1 MYSPD
6 QYIEEKRTINLRKM
20 QLLSWVVAVVALIVY
35 GSAFYSLA
43 DDPSANVF
51 AGKSVAGIFWILL
64 GFVGM
69 IAAGICLHELVH
81 GFFFAIFAKSGFK
94 SIKFG
99 VLTKPVFAFYCHCKE
114 PLKRHQYMVSA
125 IMPLILLGILPSVI
139 AVFTSNFL
147 LLLAG
152 YILTVGAIGDV
163 MMIKMLVQEDKNS
176 YVLDHP
182 SEIGFY
188 VLKEKN
194 VER

>member
-1 MYSPD
+1 
-6 QYIEEKRTINLRKM
+6 M
-20 QLLSWVVAVVALIVY
+20 QLLSWLVAVVALIVY
-35 GSAFYSLA
+35 GAAFYSLA

-51 AGKSVAGIFWILL
+51 AGKSFAGTVWVVL

-81 GFFFAIFAKSGFK
+81 GFFFAIFAKNGFK

-114 PLKRHQYMVSA
+114 PLKRDQYMVSA
-125 IMPLILLGILPSVI
+125 IMPLILIGILPSVI

-163 MMIKMLVQEDKNS
+163 MMIKMLIQENKSS

-188 VLKEKN
+188 VLKENN
-194 VER
+194 VEG